1 LQEGVRAI
9 GDTETLKKIVFPGT
23 GISKRRQCEL
33 LGLNRSS
40 FYYKPVVDKPKDLE
54 MMHNMD
60 EEFLDHPTKGV
71 LGMVSFLKT
80 LGILVGPKRVRRLLR
95 KMGVMAIYPKRNL
108 SKLGLANYIHTYKLR
123 GMEFTHSNQVW
134 CIDLTYIPMQ
144 KGFLYLTAII
154 DIYSR
159 YIVGW
164 GLSNSLDSE
173 NSLKVLRKAIEDH
186 GKPEIVN
193 SDQGSQFTCPGWIEY
208 LEMQEITISMDGRRR
223 ALDNIWIER
232 FWRTLKQEYIYI
244 NPSEDGKE
252 LQKGLKE
259 FLNYYNNR
267 RTHQSLESRTPF
279 DWYEY
284 AA

>member
-1 LQEGVRAI
+1 MQKGIRAI
-9 GDTETLKKIVFPGT
+9 GDTETLQKIVSPGS

-40 FYYKPVVDKPKDLE
+40 LYYKPVDVKPENLE
-54 MMHNMD
+54 MMRMMD
-60 EEFLDHPTKGV
+60 KEYMEHPTKGV
-71 LGMVSFLKT
+71 LGMLSFLKT
-80 LGILVGPKRVRRLLR
+80 RGFLVGPKRVRRLLR
-95 KMGVMAIYPKRNL
+95 EMGVMAIYPRRNL
-108 SKLGLANYIHTYKLR
+108 SKLGFAKYVHSYKLR
-123 GMEFTHSNQVW
+123 GLEMTHSNQVW
-134 CIDLTYIPMQ
+134 SIDLTYIPMK
-144 KGFLYLTAII
+144 KGFLYLTAIM
-154 DIYSR
+154 DVYSR
-159 YIVGW
+159 YIVAW
-164 GLSNSLDSE
+164 GLSNSLDAE
-173 NSLKVLRKAIEDH
+173 NSLNVLRTAILER

-208 LEMQEITISMDGRRR
+208 LEKQGITISMDGRRR

-244 NPSEDGKE
+244 NPAKDGKE

-259 FLNYYNNR
+259 FISYYNNR
-267 RTHQSLESRTPF
+267 RTHQSLNNKTPF